1 MTTKKVGYRSFTH
14 VEKLQEGKVNIS
26 DFLNGDNIYIF
37 PKIDGTSSLVWSSQG
52 KIHCGSRKRE
62 INMENDNA
70 NFYRYIMNSQDTQI
84 AALKQFCLDN
94 EGLIIY
100 GEFIGHVPETSKFV
114 GSIKSYIDGGFF
126 IFAIFD
132 VKKGT
137 YIPYPDYEH
146 TLKSFYDKTLT
157 PIAVLSHPSLS
168 DIVPLMDRNN
178 YNLPANQFGE
188 GIVIYNYTYKDEYG
202 HPFIGKMVRQDYLD
216 SKSRKSK
223 AREAKAAG
231 ETEREFVEAYCTV
244 SEISKAQAK
253 VMVAMGVDE
262 WTNDKALIGR
272 TMNEVVTSVIEDN
285 LVDFILKKKMKVDM
299 SFGNVRNL
307 INQKVR
313 DYLGL

>member
-1 MTTKKVGYRSFTH
+1 VTVKNVEYRSFTH
-14 VEKLQEGKVNIS
+14 VEKLCDRKVNIF
-26 DFLNGDNIYIF
+26 DFLDSDTIYIF
-37 PKIDGTSSLVWSSQG
+37 PKIDGTSSLVWASQG
-52 KIHCGSRKRE
+52 QIHCGSRKRE
-62 INMENDNA
+62 IDMENDNA
-70 NFYRYIMNSQDTQI
+70 NFCRYIMDSQDTQI
-84 AALKQFCLDN
+84 AALRQFCLDN
-94 EGLIIY
+94 EGLIVY
-100 GEFIGHVPETSKFV
+100 GEFIGHVSETPKFV
-114 GSIKSYIDGGFF
+114 GSIKNYLDGGFF

-132 VKKGT
+132 AEKGI

-146 TLKSFYDKTLT
+146 MLKSFYDKTLT

-168 DIVPLMDRNN
+168 DIVSLMDKNN

-188 GIVIYNYTYKDEYG
+188 GIVIYNYDYRDKYG

-216 SKSRKSK
+216 NKSRKSK
-223 AREAKAAG
+223 ANIAQANG
-231 ETEREFVEAYCTV
+231 ETEREFVEQFCTV

-285 LVDFILKKKMKVDM
+285 LVDFVLKKKMKVTVN
-299 SFGNVRNL
+299 FGNVRNL